1 MVGRTISHYEILDE
15 LGEGGMGVVYCARD
29 VRLDRLVAL
38 KILPAEHMS
47 NLERRSRFVREA
59 RTASAL
65 NHPNIITIY
74 EIETVDD
81 VDYIAMEFVRG
92 STLRELIPPAGLPV
106 HDALGYASQV
116 AAGLGAG
123 PAARVLARGDQP
135 AHKTRRQNGGLEP
148 AACWHAPREPCPRYP
163 PTPTPHPH
171 PHVPNPP

>member
-15 LGEGGMGVVYCARD
+15 LGKGGMGVVYCARD

-81 VDYIAMEFVRG
+81 VDYIAMEFVRC
-92 STLRELIPPAGLPV
+92 STLREWIPPAGLPV

-116 AAGLGAG
+116 AAGAGGAASG
-123 PAARVLARGDQP
+123 RACAAGATP
-135 AHKTRRQNGGLEP
+135 PPHTNAETRD
-148 AACWHAPREPCPRYP
+148 
-163 PTPTPHPH
+163 
-171 PHVPNPP
+171 

>member
-1 MVGRTISHYEILDE
+1 
-15 LGEGGMGVVYCARD
+15 
-29 VRLDRLVAL
+29 
-38 KILPAEHMS
+38 MS

-116 AAGLGAG
+116 AAGQAGGPHTPRLGLG
-123 PAARVLARGDQP
+123 EVTPAP
-135 AHKTRRQNGGLEP
+135 TRWSTVR
-148 AACWHAPREPCPRYP
+148 
-163 PTPTPHPH
+163 
-171 PHVPNPP
+171 